1 MKKLRADGQRNRERI
16 VAAAAELV
24 ARDGAQASL
33 EEVAQRAGVGS
44 ATLHRH
50 FASRQ
55 ALLEAVFRAGVAQL
69 CERAAALPGEDP
81 SAELAAWLEEVT
93 VYAATHRGLAT
104 ALLAGPDGL
113 SPEEVC
119 CTDMLLGVLERP
131 GGAGVVGGR
140 ASSRRH
146 DEGPDGPGER
156 GGRGHR
162 ERSGEREP
170 VAAPRTRRDPASSPD
185 RRAQLA
191 GVVTNASVEG
201 VAARTDD
208 EGWLAPRTSPRR
220 RRWCSTR
227 RCSPSK
233 RRSRSRCPNVK
244 LDWRTL
250 ELRLKFSNGKQT
262 GS

>member
-1 MKKLRADGQRNRERI
+1 MERVKKLRADGQRNRERI

-24 ARDGAQASL
+24 GRDGAQASL

-69 CERAAALPGEDP
+69 CERAAALPGADP

-119 CTDMLLGVLERP
+119 CTDMLLGVLDVLV
-131 GGAGVVGGR
+131 AR
-140 ASSRRH
+140 ASSVGALQAGATTK
-146 DEGPDGPGER
+146 DLMVLANA
-156 GGRGHR
+156 
-162 ERSGEREP
+162 
-170 VAAPRTRRDPASSPD
+170 VAVATENDPAGAS
-185 RRAQLA
+185 RLLRLALA
-191 GVVTNASVEG
+191 GIRPPVKTEAQTCDS
-201 VAARTDD
+201 
-208 EGWLAPRTSPRR
+208 
-220 RRWCSTR
+220 
-227 RCSPSK
+227 SK
-233 RRSRSRCPNVK
+233 
-244 LDWRTL
+244 
-250 ELRLKFSNGKQT
+250 T
-262 GS
+262 GSQA